1 MRKHLKLA
9 ALSAALV
16 SILATAVPAEARWK
30 RYHDRRI
37 DVDAGDVIAGIALI
51 GVIAAIADAA
61 DGDQRRDRP
70 RDRRRERERDDRYD
84 RDNQDRG
91 DAGWD
96 SRPQAN
102 SRDAAADAC
111 ILAVEAKA
119 GTASRVDRI
128 DQVTREDGGWR
139 VEGIVR
145 RAAADAYAV
154 RDDFS
159 CSYDRGA
166 VTQVDLNAR

>member
-16 SILATAVPAEARWK
+16 SILATTVPAEARWK

-61 DGDQRRDRP
+61 DGNQGRDRP
-70 RDRRRERERDDRYD
+70 RDRRRERDDRYD
-84 RDNQDRG
+84 RDDR
-91 DAGWD
+91 DRADSGWD

-128 DQVTREDGGWR
+128 DQVIREDSGWR
-139 VEGIVR
+139 VDGVVR

-166 VTQVDLNAR
+166 VTGVDLNAR